1 MPGTSTATP
10 AQIEEIGKLTMKL
23 TTLRNETSPRGVAT
37 IMLDRPDS
45 MNAFDQVMLGELTVS
60 LETLDA
66 DPHVRL
72 VVLRAAG
79 KHFSSGADMS
89 KPAENEADVK
99 HTGFIDIFM
108 LLERFTKPTIA
119 VVHGACVG
127 GSAALV
133 ACCDLILAEDRAFFA
148 LPQIRSGVAPVG
160 VAPVLI
166 RAMGLRSYRRLA
178 LSGTRL
184 PAAEALRL
192 GLVDEVHDA
201 GDMEKALDTA
211 IEAFLLGAPG
221 AQAELKAHLNRAY
234 PGIMDE
240 LRAAHEHHASVDTFK
255 TPEALEGVAAFLE
268 RRKPSWYPAR

>member
-1 MPGTSTATP
+1 
-10 AQIEEIGKLTMKL
+10 MKL
-23 TTLRNETSPRGVAT
+23 TTIRCETSPRGAAT
-37 IMLDRPDS
+37 ITLDRPDH
-45 MNAFDQVMLGELTVS
+45 MNAFDQAMLDELTHTLNS
-60 LETLDA
+60 LDA
-66 DPHVRL
+66 DPGVRL
-72 VVLRAAG
+72 IVLRAAG

-89 KPAENEADVK
+89 KPSGAGSDAKHTDVK
-99 HTGFIDIFM
+99 HTGFIDVFM

-119 VVHGACVG
+119 VVQGACVG
-127 GSAALV
+127 GAVALV
-133 ACCDLILAEDRAFFA
+133 ACCDMVLAEDTAFFS

-166 RAMGLRSYRRLA
+166 RAIGLRAYRRLA

-184 PAAEALRL
+184 AAADALRS
-192 GLVDEVHDA
+192 GLVDEVHAA
-201 GDMEKALDTA
+201 GDVAKALDAA

-240 LRAAHEHHASVDTFK
+240 LRAAREHHANIDTFA

-268 RRKPSWYPAR
+268 RRKPAWYPPR

>member
-1 MPGTSTATP
+1 
-10 AQIEEIGKLTMKL
+10 MKL
-23 TTLRNETSPRGVAT
+23 TTLRCETSPRGIAT
-37 IMLDRPDS
+37 ITLDRPDR
-45 MNAFDQVMLGELTVS
+45 MNAFDQMMLDELTGT
-60 LETLDA
+60 LQTLDA

-72 VVLRAAG
+72 VVLRATG

-89 KPAENEADVK
+89 KPANTGTDAKHTDVK
-99 HTGFIDIFM
+99 HTGFIDIYM
-108 LLERFTKPTIA
+108 LLECFTKPTIS
-119 VVHGACVG
+119 VVQGACVG

-133 ACCDLILAEDRAFFA
+133 ACCDLIMADNTAFFS

-166 RAMGLRSYRRLA
+166 RAMGLRAYRRLA

-184 PAAEALRL
+184 PAAEAHHA
-192 GLVDEVHDA
+192 GLVDEVHA
-201 GDMEKALDTA
+201 SSDMETALDRA

-240 LRAAHEHHASVDTFK
+240 LHNAHRHHAAIDTFK
-255 TPEALEGVAAFLE
+255 TPEALEGVSAFLE
-268 RRKPSWYPAR
+268 RRKPAWYPPR